1 MVAANAS
8 LAMIHIGLL
17 LFPDVQQLDVI
28 GPHDML
34 TGLPGVQTHMIW
46 KSLDPVPTS
55 TGLKMVPDTTFASCP
70 PLDVIIVPGGSGVN
84 PLLTDEET
92 VKWLRA
98 VARSPSIKYVTSVC
112 TGSLLLASAG
122 LLRGRKATSHWRFRD
137 ILAEGGAI
145 PTKARIV
152 TDRKEGSYTVMS
164 GGGVTAGIDFAIM
177 LAAELV
183 GEDAAMRKQLYIE
196 YAPYPPLEAGDPDTA
211 PGYIVEDVL
220 KATEPNVKAR
230 TESVRA
236 GVAMTARLEAQGW

>member
-1 MVAANAS
+1 MVVVNAS
-8 LAMIHIGLL
+8 AMIHIGLL
-17 LFPDVQQLDVI
+17 LFPEVQQLDIV
-28 GPHDML
+28 GPHDLL
-34 TGLPGVQTHMIW
+34 TGLPWVQTHMIW
-46 KSLDPVPTS
+46 KTLDPVPAS
-55 TGLKMVPDTTFASCP
+55 TGLKMVPDTTYDTCP
-70 PLDVIIVPGGSGVN
+70 PLDAIVVPGGGGVN

-92 VKWLRA
+92 VVWLRA

-112 TGSLLLASAG
+112 TGSLLLAAAG

-152 TDRKEGSYTVMS
+152 TDRKEGTYTVMS
-164 GGGVTAGIDFAIM
+164 GGGVTAGIDFAIL

-196 YAPYPPLEAGDPDTA
+196 YAPAPPFDAGDPDTA
-211 PGYIVEDVL
+211 PTHIVEETL
-220 KATEPNVKAR
+220 KATAPNVKAR

-236 GVAMTARLEAQGW
+236 GVAMTAKLEAEGK